1 MAFLG
6 AIFSS
11 RSLFFLTLLIF
22 IFNAHFALGAEWVPN
37 STGQLEHISD
47 PGVAARAA
55 SQASANRGAVNTSA
69 NAAKGANEAC
79 LATGVVYGTT
89 PCWDWVGFI
98 PVRGICLDRGVCKA
112 TAVGN
117 ITGGFLQVGAQMFVG
132 KFWGGVGN
140 SIFGQNPSVIQPT
153 QPQCPQRYR
162 VSVPSSD
169 PCAVYV
175 PPTATSSLNTSD
187 ALLRALGKPSS
198 QTTPTKSQPSV
209 GNILLNRVEN
219 VVAPTGRAPATAEIF
234 PIEPGS
240 RGDIQL
246 TTTGSTIVAELVDAK
261 RNLQFSAFFGAKTL
275 TEAPRTL
282 PERMCI
288 VRPWTHPQVFARI
301 PVSVFD
307 SICSQKGYKTGLPA
321 AALAAASTQ
330 KTTSTNTAPTTA
342 PADIATSSP
351 PTPTVKPAAAIW
363 AVPESVPLGSR
374 TTVFWNSQGVI
385 SCTETSPDGNFT
397 GNTKSGRE
405 STVAIT
411 GPTTFII
418 SCLTPDG
425 LHVTDFVRV
434 NLAI

>member
-140 SIFGQNPSVIQPT
+140 SIFGGGSAVVQPS
-153 QPQCPQRYR
+153 QPQCPTRYR

-175 PPTATSSLNTSD
+175 PAVGTSTLNTSD

-198 QTTPTKSQPSV
+198 QITPTKSQPSV
-209 GNILLNRVEN
+209 GNVLLNRVEN
-219 VVAPTGRAPATAEIF
+219 VVAPTSGRVSGAAEIN
-234 PIEPGS
+234 PIVPGAG
-240 RGDIQL
+240 GDIQL
-246 TTTGSTIVAELVDAK
+246 TTTGATISAEIVDAR
-261 RNLQFSAFFGAKTL
+261 RNIQFSAFFGAKTL

-288 VRPWTHPQVFARI
+288 VRPWMHPPVAQKI
-301 PVSVFD
+301 PVYIFD
-307 SICSQKGYKTGLPA
+307 GICSEKGYKTGLPA
-321 AALAAASTQ
+321 AVAAASIQPTAST
-330 KTTSTNTAPTTA
+330 KPAMTISPTTIATTSVAMPT
-342 PADIATSSP
+342 I
-351 PTPTVKPAAAIW
+351 KPAAAIW
-363 AVPESVPLGSR
+363 AVPDSVPLGSR
-374 TTVFWNSQGVI
+374 TTIFWNSQGVI
-385 SCTETSPDGNFT
+385 SCTQTSPDGNFT

-411 GPTTFII
+411 GPTTYII
-418 SCLTPDG
+418 SCLAPDSS
-425 LHVTDFVRV
+425 HVTDYVRV
-434 NLAI
+434 NLEI

>member
-55 SQASANRGAVNTSA
+55 SQASANKGAVNTSA

-209 GNILLNRVEN
+209 GNILLNRV
-219 VVAPTGRAPATAEIF
+219 
-234 PIEPGS
+234 
-240 RGDIQL
+240 
-246 TTTGSTIVAELVDAK
+246 
-261 RNLQFSAFFGAKTL
+261 
-275 TEAPRTL
+275 
-282 PERMCI
+282 
-288 VRPWTHPQVFARI
+288 
-301 PVSVFD
+301 
-307 SICSQKGYKTGLPA
+307 
-321 AALAAASTQ
+321 
-330 KTTSTNTAPTTA
+330 
-342 PADIATSSP
+342 
-351 PTPTVKPAAAIW
+351 
-363 AVPESVPLGSR
+363 
-374 TTVFWNSQGVI
+374 
-385 SCTETSPDGNFT
+385 
-397 GNTKSGRE
+397 
-405 STVAIT
+405 
-411 GPTTFII
+411 
-418 SCLTPDG
+418 
-425 LHVTDFVRV
+425 
-434 NLAI
+434 